1 MSELEVGEL
10 FAGLGFKPKSRSGSS
25 WLDLFDKVEEGLPLA
40 SLDSVARHVAPDD
53 AGLKYRIVP
62 KATLSRRISAKRL
75 SPEESAKLVRLT
87 KVWAFARD
95 VWQDDEKARRFL
107 FEPHVL
113 LRKRRPIDL
122 ILANDIGATMVTNI
136 LGRLRYGSA
145 A

>member
-1 MSELEVGEL
+1 MSDLEIGQL
-10 FAGLGFKPKSRSGSS
+10 LAGLGFKPKSRSGSS
-25 WLDLFDKVEEGLPLA
+25 WLVLFDKIEEGLPLA
-40 SLDSVARHVAPDD
+40 SLDSVAKQVAPED

-62 KATLSRRISAKRL
+62 KATLSRRVSGKRL

-95 VWQDDEKARRFL
+95 VWQDDETARRFL

-113 LRKRRPIDL
+113 LQKRLPID
-122 ILANDIGATMVTNI
+122 IVLANDIGATMVTNI